1 MRATLLSVLAAL
13 MITTTLVSCGGKGG
27 STPETPLAVTTN
39 PPDGSD
45 QAPAP
50 GPTFP
55 LSVTI
60 TSTMPPGGVTI
71 AVKAYVDGSPN
82 APFYTTSV
90 SSTQSANNFTIT
102 GTPSQQTCDV
112 SVTVTSKSQ
121 SSNTWSGTYRYAM
134 K

>member
-13 MITTTLVSCGGKGG
+13 MITSGLVSCSGKGG
-27 STPETPLAVTTN
+27 STPETPLAVTTT
-39 PPDGSD
+39 PPVGSD

-55 LSVTI
+55 LTVTI
-60 TSTMPPGGVTI
+60 TSTIPPGGVTI
-71 AVKAYVDGSPN
+71 AVTAYVDGSPST
-82 APFYTTSV
+82 PFFTSTISSTTSV
-90 SSTQSANNFTIT
+90 NNFTIT
-102 GTPSQQTCDV
+102 STPSQQTCDV

-121 SSNTWSGTYRYAM
+121 SSNTWSGSYRYAM